1 MDCEIQQNRKEEEKM
16 ELSLEEIL
24 DWCREEKKRFWEY
37 MLYDDMRERGI
48 SQEESFAY
56 MESIFDTMEETIKTY
71 RQEKLS
77 ASGLVGAEGG
87 KMEDYAKTGDML
99 CGSFMGEAMTTALKM
114 AESNA
119 CMRRIVAAPTAGS
132 CGVIP
137 AVLIPYYHIKKT
149 EKKEILKALY
159 VTAGIGEVIAQRASI
174 SGAEGGCQ
182 AEIGSASA
190 MAAGA
195 LVYLQGGTDEQICHA
210 AALAL
215 KGLLGLV
222 CDPVAGLV
230 EIPCVKRNV
239 LGCVNAISCADMA
252 MAGIMSKI
260 PPNEVIDAMREVG
273 SKMDNAFRETALG
286 GLAAT
291 RTGQEIMQKL
301 VSEEQT

>member
-1 MDCEIQQNRKEEEKM
+1 M
-16 ELSLEEIL
+16 ELSLQEIL
-24 DWCREEKKRFWEY
+24 DWCQTEKKRFWEY
-37 MLYDDMRERGI
+37 MLYDDMTQRGA
-48 SQEESFAY
+48 SREESFAY
-56 MESIFDTMEETIKTY
+56 MEKIFDTMEQTVKTY
-71 RQEKLS
+71 RQERLS
-77 ASGLVGAEGG
+77 ASELVGAEGG
-87 KMEDYAKTGDML
+87 KLEAYAKTGNTL
-99 CGSFMGEAMTTALKM
+99 CGSFMEEAMITALKM

-137 AVLIPYYHIKKT
+137 AVLLPYYEMKQVPK
-149 EKKEILKALY
+149 EEILKALF
-159 VTAGIGEVIAQRASI
+159 VTGGIGEVIAQRASI

-195 LVYLQGGTDEQICHA
+195 LVYLQGGSDEQICHA

-252 MAGIMSKI
+252 MAGIQSRI
-260 PPNEVIDAMREVG
+260 PPDEVIDAMQEVG
-273 SKMDNAFRETALG
+273 CKMDSAFRETALG

-291 RTGQEIMQKL
+291 KTGQEIMHKL
-301 VSEEQT
+301 MESEEDGTITT